1 MRPFALC
8 ASLLLFVLIAC
19 QSDPAE
25 AASSPESVL
34 KQWQSL
40 LDQNRYDEARQLSA
54 GNALDFVDYLH
65 SFPHVDSFPDVTT
78 ELLQLHCALQGDSAV
93 CSFYIEDEVGEKVP
107 DTLVLKKIKG
117 RWLVFTVESFKV
129 TPLDSLREG
138 DENILFPPSDTTDEE
153 LE

>member
-1 MRPFALC
+1 MRPIALC
-8 ASLLLFVLIAC
+8 ASLLLFTLTAC

-25 AASSPESVL
+25 VASSPENVL

-65 SFPHVDSFPDVTT
+65 SFPHVDSISTEAT
-78 ELLQLHCALQGDSAV
+78 ELLQLHCIQQGDSAI

-138 DENILFPPSDTTDEE
+138 DEDILFQPSDTTDPE

>member
-1 MRPFALC
+1 
-8 ASLLLFVLIAC
+8 
-19 QSDPAE
+19 
-25 AASSPESVL
+25 
-34 KQWQSL
+34 
-40 LDQNRYDEARQLSA
+40 
-54 GNALDFVDYLH
+54 
-65 SFPHVDSFPDVTT
+65 
-78 ELLQLHCALQGDSAV
+78 QLHCIQQGDSAI

-138 DENILFPPSDTTDEE
+138 DEDILFQPSDTTDPE